1 MHSMTGQIFVGAPC
15 AWPQLTVVTLEA
27 GKHTAQQVR
36 AKLPESVENV
46 QVIIVRYD

>member
-1 MHSMTGQIFVGAPC
+1 MHTMTGQIFVG
-15 AWPQLTVVTLEA
+15 WPQLKLVTLEA

-36 AKLPESVENV
+36 AKVAESVENV

>member
-1 MHSMTGQIFVGAPC
+1 MHTMTGQIFVGAPC
-15 AWPQLTVVTLEA
+15 AWPQLTIVTLEA
-27 GKHTAQQVR
+27 GKHTTQQVR

>member
-1 MHSMTGQIFVGAPC
+1 MQTMTGQICVGAPC
-15 AWPQLTVVTLEA
+15 AWPQLKLVTLEA

-36 AKLPESVENV
+36 AKVAESVENV

>member
-15 AWPQLTVVTLEA
+15 AWPQLTIVTLEA

>member
-1 MHSMTGQIFVGAPC
+1 MHTMTGQIFVGPPC
-15 AWPQLTVVTLEA
+15 AWPQLTIVTLEA